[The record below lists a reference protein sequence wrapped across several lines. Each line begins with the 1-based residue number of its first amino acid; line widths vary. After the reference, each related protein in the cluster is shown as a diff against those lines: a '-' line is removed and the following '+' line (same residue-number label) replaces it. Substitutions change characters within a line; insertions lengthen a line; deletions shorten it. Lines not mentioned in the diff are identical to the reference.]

1 MTGMFTAKRG
11 NTFQCRGKQLSFGEG
26 THIMGIL
33 NVTPD
38 SFSDGGDFLDVH
50 AAVAHAKQMVAAGA
64 TIIDVGGESSRPGA
78 MPVSAAQEL
87 SRVSP
92 VISALASDAVGALI
106 SVDTYKAQVARHALE
121 AGAHLVNDIT
131 ALQGDAEMATVV
143 AEMEAGVVLMHMKGT
158 PRTMQ
163 RAPQYDDVVGEIC
176 TWLQQR
182 IQAAEA
188 QGIAPERVIIDPGI
202 GFGKTTTH
210 NLEILKRLE
219 ECRGLNKPILVGTS
233 RKSFIGNVL
242 DLPVTERVEGSV
254 ATVCWAIIH
263 GADIVR
269 VHDVQATV
277 RAARMIDALYR

>member
-1 MTGMFTAKRG
+1 MTGMFPAKRG
-11 NTFQCRGKQLSFGEG
+11 NTFQCRGKQLSFGEV

-78 MPVSAAQEL
+78 MPVSTAQEL

-92 VISALASDAVGALI
+92 VISALVSDAVGALI

-163 RAPQYDDVVGEIC
+163 RTPQYDDVVGEIC

-202 GFGKTTTH
+202 GFGKTTKH

-219 ECRGLNKPILVGTS
+219 EYRGLNKPILVGTS